1 MRKIDTCFEV
11 RQCMCEV
18 TNCVSS
24 HFDVISWAANNRG
37 SLDIVLPNLTCAKR
51 TLSLEQL
58 IIRSLLPV
66 AHKFFVVG
74 HEVRTF

>member
-1 MRKIDTCFEV
+1 M
-11 RQCMCEV
+11 
-18 TNCVSS
+18 
-24 HFDVISWAANNRG
+24 ISWAANNRG

-66 AHKFFVVG
+66 APGGGGGARSYFLGGYVPPGTPNWHPVLKEISPKIDTPF
-74 HEVRTF
+74 